1 MSKQPDPKPP
11 HRELSR
17 TRLLEELRALAS
29 RTGDIAHDL
38 NNMLGTIMGYGAVVL
53 DDLAADDP
61 NREFMAKMIEA
72 GAEAERLV
80 AELLDTARD
89 ENVRAVREDLSR
101 AA

>member
-1 MSKQPDPKPP
+1 
-11 HRELSR
+11 
-17 TRLLEELRALAS
+17 LEELRALAG

-38 NNMLGTIMGYGAVVL
+38 NNMLGTIMGYGALVF

-80 AELLDTARD
+80 AELLDMARD
-89 ENVRAVREDLSR
+89 ENVRAVRENLSR